1 MKHSLPFFILFWF
14 SNNGL
19 GQSVPEKAESGF
31 IIPARENYLSD
42 KADLFSETQEIDII
56 KIADSIYNARKIRYQ
71 FLTVPAEYLLGDSLL
86 FDKYSSE
93 VEKIWPA
100 ANDEFRI
107 LFISCKDLKISN
119 LKFGGNFNI
128 VGRSDVQQAI
138 SRNLHL
144 QDAGKFTKADENVMM
159 SFSSDLNKTIKVA
172 GFTELKITGKYYE
185 SIIAFMRL
193 SSDGK
198 LLF

>member
-1 MKHSLPFFILFWF
+1 MKHSLSFFILLWF
-14 SNNGL
+14 SINGQ
-19 GQSVPEKAESGF
+19 GQSVPEKAEPGF

-42 KADLFSETQEIDII
+42 KADLFSETQETDII
-56 KIADSIYNARKIRYQ
+56 KIADSIYNVRKIRYQ
-71 FLTVPAEYLLGDSLL
+71 FLTVPAKYLLGDSLL
-86 FDKYSSE
+86 FDTYASE

-119 LKFGGNFNI
+119 LKFGGNFTI
-128 VGRSDVQQAI
+128 VGRPDVQQAI

-144 QDAGKFTKADENVMM
+144 KDAGKFTKADENVMM
-159 SFSSDLNKTIKVA
+159 SFSADLNKTIKAA